1 MKDDEERER
10 QEGLMDSS
18 DGVVAAEEER
28 NGMRIEV
35 SMGFIGHHRLIL
47 GRFWWE
53 KVRPG
58 GNTLFERK
66 CFSNR
71 ITNGICNAI

>member
-28 NGMRIEV
+28 NGMNRSQHGLHRPSSADSWPLLV
-35 SMGFIGHHRLIL
+35 GKGPPWGQFFIRAKMLLKSHYQWYL
-47 GRFWWE
+47 
-53 KVRPG
+53 
-58 GNTLFERK
+58 
-66 CFSNR
+66 
-71 ITNGICNAI
+71 

>member
-28 NGMRIEV
+28 NGKDRSQHGASSAI
-35 SMGFIGHHRLIL
+35 IG
-47 GRFWWE
+47 
-53 KVRPG
+53 
-58 GNTLFERK
+58 
-66 CFSNR
+66 
-71 ITNGICNAI
+71 